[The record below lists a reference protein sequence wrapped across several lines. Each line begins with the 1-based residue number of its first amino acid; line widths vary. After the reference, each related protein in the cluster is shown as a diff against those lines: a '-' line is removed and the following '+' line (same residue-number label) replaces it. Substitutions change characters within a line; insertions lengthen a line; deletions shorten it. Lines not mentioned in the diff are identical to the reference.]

1 MTLYID
7 GLTKHFDGTTAVAD
21 VSLTVETGE
30 FFSLVG
36 PSGCGKTTTL
46 RMIAGLESPTEGRVE
61 LDGTAVTGHP
71 ARDRDT
77 NLVFQDLVLFPHMTV
92 AENVAYGLAR
102 SGVPRSERNGRV
114 AEMLETVGLEGFG
127 DRDPTDLSGG
137 QRQRVAL
144 ARGLV
149 NEPAVLLLDE
159 PLSSLDRTLRAEMR
173 GELRRIQRDVGTTF
187 LYVTHDQES
196 AMSMSDRIGVMRDG
210 RVVEIGP
217 PQGLYARPQTAFAAD
232 FFGDANLLS
241 AEVLDVTV
249 PVDSDEDSRR
259 VSLDA
264 GHGQFIATTG
274 GADPSSGQRVTAV
287 IRPEDLRP
295 GGDTFVGEVRDIEYR
310 GFYREYTVVVD
321 GEQTLHVRDG
331 SDRQLQVGTR
341 TGLEVE
347 DAVLVSEVAAG
358 TAINLGPAPVA
369 AGGDAGGD
377 DRGESG

>member
-1 MTLYID
+1 MTLHIE
-7 GLTKHFDGTTAVAD
+7 GLTKHFDGTTAVAG

-46 RMIAGLESPTEGRVE
+46 RMIAGLETPTEGRVE
-61 LDGTAVTGHP
+61 LDGSAVTDRP

-102 SGVPRSERNGRV
+102 SGVPRSERSDRV
-114 AEMLETVGLEGFG
+114 AEMLGTVGLEGFRT
-127 DRDPTDLSGG
+127 RDPTDLSGG

-196 AMSMSDRIGVMRDG
+196 AMSMSDRIGVMQDG
-210 RVVEIGP
+210 QVVETGP
-217 PQGLYARPQTAFAAD
+217 PQELYTRPETAFAAD
-232 FFGDANLLS
+232 FFGDANVLS
-241 AEVLDVTV
+241 ADVLNVST
-249 PVDSDEDSRR
+249 PVDSEEDSPRI
-259 VSLDA
+259 SLDA
-264 GHGQFIATTG
+264 GYGRFVASAG

-295 GGDTFVGEVRDIEYR
+295 GGDTFVGEIRDVEYR
-310 GFYREYTVVVD
+310 GFYQEYTVVVD
-321 GEQTLHVRDG
+321 SEHTLQVRDG
-331 SDRQLQVGTR
+331 SDRQLQVGER
-341 TGLEVE
+341 IGLEVE
-347 DAVLVSEVAAG
+347 DAVLVSEIRAE
-358 TAINLGPAPVA
+358 TAFDLGPPSVVS
-369 AGGDAGGD
+369 GGEGKTD
-377 DRGESG
+377 DRIEGR

>member
-1 MTLYID
+1 MTLHTD
-7 GLTKHFDGTTAVAD
+7 GLTKRFDGTTAVAD

-46 RMIAGLESPTEGRVE
+46 RMIAGLAVPTEGRVE
-61 LDGTAVTGHP
+61 LDGTAVTGRP

-102 SGVPRSERNGRV
+102 SGVPRPERNGRV

-127 DRDPTDLSGG
+127 PRDPTDLSGG

-210 RVVEIGP
+210 RVVETGS
-217 PQGLYARPQTAFAAD
+217 PQELYARPQTAFAAD

-241 AEVLDVTV
+241 AEVLDVTT
-249 PVDSDEDSRR
+249 PVDGDDSRR

-264 GHGQFIATTG
+264 GHGQFVATTG
-274 GADPSSGQRVTAV
+274 DADPVPGQRVTAV
-287 IRPEDLRP
+287 VRPEDLRP
-295 GGDTFVGEVRDIEYR
+295 GGDTFVGEVRDVEYR

-321 GEQTLHVRDG
+321 GEQTLDVRDG
-331 SDRQLQVGTR
+331 SGRRLQVGER
-341 TGLEVE
+341 IGLGVE
-347 DAVLVSEVAAG
+347 NAVLVPEAAAE
-358 TAINLGPAPVA
+358 TAIDLGPVPVA
-369 AGGDAGGD
+369 AGGDTGRD
-377 DRGESG
+377 DRGETG